1 MNINPIIESALS
13 GLQHNGKAVNIAPL
27 VLDATKKGDCYCT
40 YYTYLDRDEA
50 FADDEPQDSVTYGTV
65 DLFCKG
71 NHKTTIRE
79 IKTRLRAAGLML
91 GDVGPELY
99 EDDTRYTHIP
109 INFYIE
115 DTEE

>member
-1 MNINPIIESALS
+1 MNINPIVEAALV
-13 GLQHNGKAVNIAPL
+13 GLQYRGKSVNIAPN
-27 VLDATKKGDCYCT
+27 VIDQVKKGECYCT
-40 YYTYLDRDEA
+40 YYTYLDQDEA

-71 NHKTTIRE
+71 N
-79 IKTRLRAAGLML
+79 IKSVLRNIKIRLRTAGLTL
-91 GDVGPELY
+91 IDVGPELY
-99 EDDTRYTHIP
+99 ENDTGYLHVP